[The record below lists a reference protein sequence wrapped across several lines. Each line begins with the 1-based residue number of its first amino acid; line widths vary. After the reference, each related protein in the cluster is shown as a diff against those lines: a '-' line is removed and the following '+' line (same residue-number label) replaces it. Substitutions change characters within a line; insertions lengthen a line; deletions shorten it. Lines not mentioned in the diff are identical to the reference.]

1 MAVGPCGTPG
11 VHAVQLADME
21 HKLDLGTAPIHGH
34 QTEAHFVLEVAQKT
48 IHAVCQKLAELVNSE
63 TYLPEIWCQFHQH
76 FIRAFFVRKFCT
88 KLFCTYI
95 LDLNFFGERILAQMR
110 I

>member
-63 TYLPEIWCQFHQH
+63 TYLPEIWCQFTNIL
-76 FIRAFFVRKFCT
+76 FAPFSYERFARSFFVLTF
-88 KLFCTYI
+88 
-95 LDLNFFGERILAQMR
+95 
-110 I
+110 